1 MEKQQAKACCF
12 CAGGGFVDKCI
23 CRKVARKRFLL
34 SKTKK

>member
-12 CAGGGFVDKCI
+12 CAGDCRVDKCI
-23 CRKVARKRFLL
+23 CWKVARKRFLL